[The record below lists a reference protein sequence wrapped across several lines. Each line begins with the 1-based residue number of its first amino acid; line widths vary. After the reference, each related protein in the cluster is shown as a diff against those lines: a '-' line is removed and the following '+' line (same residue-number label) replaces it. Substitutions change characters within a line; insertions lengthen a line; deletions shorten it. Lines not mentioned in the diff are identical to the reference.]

1 MVLPVLIVLHGIM
14 YFMTSSESFWMVIM
28 AEVGLLYSRGNP
40 KEVAIAS
47 PPGSDKMWVSCCRKR
62 NATCLA
68 CICLSRRFILL
79 TYQWVLAKHILD
91 SKSIV
96 QFTCFKTNYVM
107 YLLNHCLYLLWVLI
121 QCETV
126 HISVHV
132 TVCLLMYDTWENSYH
147 FVKIRMNTRLSQI
160 FLLHTWLMN

>member
-1 MVLPVLIVLHGIM
+1 MVLPVLILLCGIM
-14 YFMTSSESFWMVIM
+14 YFMTSSESFWMVMM
-28 AEVGLLYSRGNP
+28 AEVGLLYSRSNL
-40 KEVAIAS
+40 KQLAIAS
-47 PPGSDKMWVSCCRKR
+47 LPDSDKMWVSCCRKR
-62 NATCLA
+62 SATPLA
-68 CICLSRRFILL
+68 YICISRTFILL
-79 TYQWVLAKHILD
+79 AYQWVLAKHILD

-126 HISVHV
+126 HISVPV

-147 FVKIRMNTRLSQI
+147 FIKIRMSSYTLSD
-160 FLLHTWLMN
+160 FFTAY